1 MENIFMLIGGLSFGI
16 GMYLNYEKKLVND
29 QKITPQV
36 AKHLISNGATVL
48 DVRTQAERNNL
59 GFYQNSIHIPAGDIT
74 EKLLTENNIEKNT
87 IVVLYCNSGTRA
99 RKAALKLK
107 SMGYT
112 NAYYIVET
120 YKALQT

>member
-1 MENIFMLIGGLSFGI
+1 MENIFMIIGGLTFGF

-48 DVRTQAERNNL
+48 DVRTNMERSVGYYN
-59 GFYQNSIHIPAGDIT
+59 GSIHIPAGDIT

-99 RKAALKLK
+99 RKAAMKLK
-107 SMGYT
+107 AMGYT

-120 YKALQT
+120 YKAL